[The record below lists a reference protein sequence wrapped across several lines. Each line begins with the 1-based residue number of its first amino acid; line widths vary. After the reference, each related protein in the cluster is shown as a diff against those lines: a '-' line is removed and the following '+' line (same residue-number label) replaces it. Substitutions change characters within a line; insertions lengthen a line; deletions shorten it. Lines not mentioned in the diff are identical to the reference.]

1 MGQWNSIMQNKQI
14 RRKGVRVGK
23 NEKAMDALVGSVP
36 HWIHHKVEEEG
47 YVGGYKYLPT
57 CDCSECGFTSNIE
70 HDVCPHCGAK
80 MHLIK

>member
-1 MGQWNSIMQNKQI
+1 MGLWNSIMQNKQI

-36 HWIHHKVEEEG
+36 HWIHHKVEAEG

-57 CDCSECGFTSNIE
+57 
-70 HDVCPHCGAK
+70 
-80 MHLIK
+80 

>member
-36 HWIHHKVEEEG
+36 HWIHHKVEAEG

-70 HDVCPHCGAK
+70 HAVCPHCGAK